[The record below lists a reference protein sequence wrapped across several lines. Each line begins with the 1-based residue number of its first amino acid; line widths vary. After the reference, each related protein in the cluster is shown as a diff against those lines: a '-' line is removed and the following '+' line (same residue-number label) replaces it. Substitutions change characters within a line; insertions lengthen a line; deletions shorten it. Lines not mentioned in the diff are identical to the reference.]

1 MLRLELLTIT
11 LKTTQHM
18 LTGTQ
23 QREFISKNSN
33 SDPSKHTISVIEF
46 INIPYGMVA
55 LAPDGEPV
63 SYPFEYD
70 KPFSLDFTGKSLS
83 TTELL
88 KKCKENNVIIK
99 VEVGET
105 TSNSG
110 IWQVGYARYVN

>member
-33 SDPSKHTISVIEF
+33 LDPSKHTISVIGF

-70 KPFSLDFTGKSLS
+70 NPFSLDFTAKNLS

-110 IWQVGYARYVN
+110 IGQVGYARHVN